1 MAGPD
6 ARRVRR
12 GADRAGRP
20 VEHRAVGRVAAV
32 PAVAL
37 DAALEAL
44 ALRDADE
51 THELARLELLHRE
64 RLSHLVALE
73 LLGLL
78 EPDLADDPHRG
89 DVRLLEEARLG
100 LGHVLLLGAKAELE
114 RVVAMGVLGPDP
126 HDRAWPRL
134 DDGHGHLVAVV
145 AEDLGHTDLAADE
158 PLLARHQ
165 LIRRG
170 PRRPRPSPPLGEAA
184 ATDFGTHRFDTL
196 HQVMGVDAPLGVTA
210 SGGRFALKDR
220 SEEHTSELQSRLH
233 LVCRLLLE

>member
-44 ALRDADE
+44 ALRDADDI
-51 THELARLELLHRE
+51 HELARLEHLHRE

-73 LLGLL
+73 LL

-184 ATDFGTHRFDTL
+184 AKP
-196 HQVMGVDAPLGVTA
+196 PLEGPAAGRSTRPRYESARGRESKWRA
-210 SGGRFALKDR
+210 SRGPREEPTGAYAGRSKWCR
-220 SEEHTSELQSRLH
+220 SEAAR
-233 LVCRLLLE
+233 

>member
-44 ALRDADE
+44 ALRDAHDI
-51 THELARLELLHRE
+51 HELARLEHLHRE
-64 RLSHLVALE
+64 RLPHLVALE

-78 EPDLADDPHRG
+78 EPDLPDDPHRG
-89 DVRLLEEARLG
+89 DVRLLEKASLG
-100 LGHVLLLGAKAELE
+100 LGHVLLLDAKAELE

-145 AEDLGHTDLAADE
+145 AEDLGHTDLAADQSFF
-158 PLLARHQ
+158 ARH
-165 LIRRG
+165 LY
-170 PRRPRPSPPLGEAA
+170 PRNEVSPAS
-184 ATDFGTHRFDTL
+184 
-196 HQVMGVDAPLGVTA
+196 TA
-210 SGGRFALKDR
+210 QQTSGI
-220 SEEHTSELQSRLH
+220 TSRCS
-233 LVCRLLLE
+233 VGD